1 MIRGTDRGMAE
12 PLTAARAVRIAEPGH
27 RARLVWF
34 ALAVIVLMGGA
45 VVAALTVDRA
55 VEAGRVGADLKLY
68 LQAAG
73 GFLDGGGLYPAQQL
87 AGPYVVADGDILYP
101 PPILLLMVPFLIL
114 PAILFWVVPI
124 GIIAVIVARHRPEP
138 WSWPLLALALSY
150 PITSLKI
157 VHGNPVMWVAAA
169 IALATITVGP
179 AVVVLVKPTLAPFAL
194 IGANR
199 RRWWLALAVFGF
211 VAALF
216 APLWPDYVKVVTNAH
231 NPNGLLYSLDEVPLV
246 LIPIVAWIAS
256 PRFAIPA
263 RLPSLIRR

>member
-12 PLTAARAVRIAEPGH
+12 PLTAAGAVHIAEPGH
-27 RARLVWF
+27 RARLIWF
-34 ALAVIVLMGGA
+34 AAAVVVLMGGS
-45 VVAALTVDRA
+45 VVAALTLERA
-55 VEAGRVGADLKLY
+55 FEAGRVGADLQLY

-73 GFLDGGGLYPAQQL
+73 AFLGGHGLYPAHQL
-87 AGPYVVADGDILYP
+87 AGPYVVTDGDILYP
-101 PPILLLMVPFLIL
+101 PPIVLLIGPFLAL
-114 PAILFWVVPI
+114 PAVLFWIVPI
-124 GIIAVIVARHRPEP
+124 AIIAVVVARHRPEP

-157 VHGNPVMWVAAA
+157 VHGNPVMWIAAA

-179 AVVVLVKPTLAPFAL
+179 AVLVLVKPTLAPFAL

-199 RRWWLALAVFGF
+199 RRWWVALATFGV

-216 APLWPDYVKVVTNAH
+216 APLWPDYLKVVTNAR
-231 NPNGLLYSLDEVPLV
+231 NPNGLLYSLDEVPLM

-256 PRFAIPA
+256 PRFTIPA